1 MSTRLLIYAAQLMT
15 QGVDAAA
22 ACRMALVTPLT
33 DDPDMRD
40 TLHAAID
47 TYF

>member
-1 MSTRLLIYAAQLMT
+1 MSTRLLIYAAQLMA
-15 QGVDAAA
+15 QGVAATA
-22 ACRMALVTPLT
+22 ACRMALVTPLS

-40 TLHAAID
+40 TLYAAVD